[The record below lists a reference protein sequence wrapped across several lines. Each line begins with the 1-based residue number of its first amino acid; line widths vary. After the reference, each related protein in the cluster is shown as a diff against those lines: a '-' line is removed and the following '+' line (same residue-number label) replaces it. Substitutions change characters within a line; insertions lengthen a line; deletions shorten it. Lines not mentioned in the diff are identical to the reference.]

1 VSEALSEEICRLSVL
16 VDEFNLPFHPEQLV
30 LNVYKRELN
39 QHVENGLISN
49 LRARLS
55 PALAM
60 NIEKIQQEMTG
71 NK

>member
-1 VSEALSEEICRLSVL
+1 MSKALSEEIDRLSVL

-30 LNVYKRELN
+30 LNVYKEELHR
-39 QHVENGLISN
+39 HVENGLVSK

-55 PALAM
+55 TTFELM
-60 NIEKIQQEMTG
+60 IEKIQREMTG

>member
-1 VSEALSEEICRLSVL
+1 VSKALSEEIDRLSVL

-30 LNVYKRELN
+30 LNVYKEELHR
-39 QHVENGLISN
+39 HVENGLVSK

-55 PALAM
+55 TTFELM
-60 NIEKIQQEMTG
+60 IEKIQREMTG